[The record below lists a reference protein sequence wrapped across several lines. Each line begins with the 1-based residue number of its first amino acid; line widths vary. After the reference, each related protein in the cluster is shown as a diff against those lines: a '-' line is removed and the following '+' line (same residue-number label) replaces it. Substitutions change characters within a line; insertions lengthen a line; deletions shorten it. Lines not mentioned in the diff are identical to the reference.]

1 MHSKLKKSSLTLPQ
15 GAKLNV
21 FIAVCLIVFER
32 VSSVG
37 QQLPPDWS
45 QHYHDG
51 QIYYYDSRTGLYIST
66 KHLLVITGMAFVL
79 P

>member
-1 MHSKLKKSSLTLPQ
+1 MHSRLKKSSLTPPQ

-37 QQLPPDWS
+37 QQLPSDWS

-66 KHLLVITGMAFVL
+66 KHLLIGMAFVL